1 MATYL
6 KKQQRIFMITAN
18 YPHHR
23 MYSTDC
29 NQRVCYLHEMS
40 RYISERVK
48 WKVATWLLIC
58 IPVFKQIS
66 VCQWQI
72 LDFGF

>member
-1 MATYL
+1 ML
-6 KKQQRIFMITAN
+6 
-18 YPHHR
+18 
-23 MYSTDC
+23 
-29 NQRVCYLHEMS
+29 

-58 IPVFKQIS
+58 IPVFKQTS

-72 LDFGF
+72 LDFAFKNILQSPHVAMPSVKT